1 MTAAIIVFSLV
12 VAFAFLFR
20 FLRRKSNAATAA
32 RLKEQWGKKRN
43 GYANFELIGLYEKFV
58 NEGDFKIS
66 SETCND
72 LDFDEVFSAIDHTSS
87 RVGQQYLYNH
97 IKQGKANQKWLT
109 EFEKVVQLLGKNSEL
124 RLRIVTVLDKLNHR
138 SDYYFPLLFQ
148 DAPIQRI
155 KYIWVIQ
162 LLQTFTFTSFAL
174 LFIYPSFFFLFLLSV
189 TLSVGIHYWNKWQ
202 VEKYQHIL
210 KRFRKFFDAAKE
222 VSDFQKENG
231 FFYDESQEE
240 HVRKLRKVSK
250 KLHLISFGGN
260 QGSEAEQIGGLFVEL
275 FNIITLAEV
284 SAFNRFFEQLP
295 SFKKDFFSLFASIG
309 TVDIA
314 VSAASW
320 RSSLP
325 HFTIPE
331 FCENK
336 KGLAVENVVH
346 PLVEN
351 CVANSLTLENQS
363 MILTG
368 SNMAGKTTFIRTVAL
383 NVLFA
388 QTLHTVLGTKYVA
401 PVFKISS
408 AIRFQDDVTDGQ
420 SYYLRE
426 VEGIKKLL
434 NEAESETPKLFII
447 DELFKGTNT
456 TERIAA
462 SAGVLSY
469 LNQKENVVLCS
480 THDLELTDLLKEE
493 SFATYFFQE
502 SIIEQHY
509 VFTYKLQAG
518 VMKERNALRLL
529 EIHDYPEEVTERAKA
544 VVKEFEGKVAM
555 KT

>member
-1 MTAAIIVFSLV
+1 MTAAIIVFSLTIGV
-12 VAFAFLFR
+12 IFLIR
-20 FLRRKSNAATAA
+20 FLRKKNDLANAI
-32 RLKEQWGKKRN
+32 RLRERWGNKRTD
-43 GYANFELIGLYEKFV
+43 YANFELIGLYEKFV
-58 NEGDFKIS
+58 NEGDYKIS

-72 LDFDEVFSAIDHTSS
+72 LDFNEVFSAIDHTSS
-87 RVGQQYLYNH
+87 QVGQQYLYSH
-97 IKQGKANQKWLT
+97 IKQGKADQKWLT
-109 EFEKVVQLLGKNSEL
+109 EFEKVGQLLAVNDAL
-124 RLRIVTVLDKLNHR
+124 RLRIMTILDKLNHR

-148 DAPIQRI
+148 DAPIQQI
-155 KYIWVIQ
+155 KHIWAIQ
-162 LLQTFTFTSFAL
+162 LLQTFTLTSFLL
-174 LFIYPSFFFLFLLSV
+174 LFVYPSFFLLFLLSV
-189 TLSVGIHYWNKWQ
+189 TLSIGVHYWNKWQ

-210 KRFRKFFDAAKE
+210 KRFKKFFDVAREITA
-222 VSDFQKENG
+222 FQKENG

-240 HVRKLRKVSK
+240 HVRELRNISK
-250 KLHLISFGGN
+250 KLRLISFGGN
-260 QGSEAEQIGGLFVEL
+260 QGSEAQQIGGLFVEF

-295 SFKKDFFSLFASIG
+295 RFKKNFFSLFASIG
-309 TVDIA
+309 IVDIA
-314 VSAASW
+314 VSVASW

-325 HFTIPE
+325 NYTVPE
-331 FCENK
+331 FCENRK
-336 KGLAVENVVH
+336 ELTIENAVH

-351 CVANSLTLENQS
+351 CVANSLILENES

-368 SNMAGKTTFIRTVAL
+368 SNMAGKTTFVRTVAL

-401 PVFKISS
+401 PIFKISS
-408 AIRFQDDVTDGQ
+408 AIRFQDDVIDGQ

-434 NEAESETPKLFII
+434 NEAESAMPTLFII

-462 SAGVLSY
+462 STGVLSY
-469 LNQKENVVLCS
+469 LNQKENVILCS

-502 SIIEQHY
+502 SIIEQNY

-518 VMKERNALRLL
+518 VMRERNALRLL
-529 EIHDYPEEVTERAKA
+529 EIHDYPEEVTKLAKT
-544 VVKEFEGKVAM
+544 VVKELEEKITV
-555 KT
+555 KE

>member
-1 MTAAIIVFSLV
+1 MTAAIIAFSLTIG
-12 VAFAFLFR
+12 FILLIR
-20 FLRRKSNAATAA
+20 YLRKKNERTTAA
-32 RLKEQWGKKRN
+32 RLKERWGKKRTD
-43 GYANFELIGLYEKFV
+43 YANFELVGLYEKFV
-58 NEGDFKIS
+58 DQGDSKIS
-66 SETCND
+66 PETCND

-97 IKQGKANQKWLT
+97 IRQGKADQKWLT
-109 EFEKVVQLLGKNSEL
+109 EFEKVVQFLDGNIEL
-124 RLRIVTVLDKLNHR
+124 RLKAVTILDKLNHR

-155 KYIWVIQ
+155 KYIWAIQ

-189 TLSVGIHYWNKWQ
+189 TLSIGVHYWNKWQ

-210 KRFRKFFDAAKE
+210 KRFKKFFDTAKE
-222 VSDFQKENG
+222 VTDIQKENG
-231 FFYDESQEE
+231 FFYDEAQEE
-240 HVRKLRKVSK
+240 HVWKLRKISK
-250 KLHLISFGGN
+250 KLRLISFGGN
-260 QGSEAEQIGGLFVEL
+260 QGSEAEQITGLFIEL

-309 TVDIA
+309 TIDIA
-314 VSAASW
+314 VSVASW

-325 HFTIPE
+325 TYTTPD

-336 KGLAVENVVH
+336 KRLAVENAVH
-346 PLVEN
+346 PLVKN

-383 NVLFA
+383 NALFA
-388 QTLHTVLGTKYVA
+388 QTLQTVLATKYVA

-408 AIRFQDDVTDGQ
+408 AIRFQDDLTDGQ

-434 NEAESETPKLFII
+434 NEAENTTPTLFI
-447 DELFKGTNT
+447 
-456 TERIAA
+456 
-462 SAGVLSY
+462 
-469 LNQKENVVLCS
+469 
-480 THDLELTDLLKEE
+480 
-493 SFATYFFQE
+493 
-502 SIIEQHY
+502 
-509 VFTYKLQAG
+509 
-518 VMKERNALRLL
+518 
-529 EIHDYPEEVTERAKA
+529 
-544 VVKEFEGKVAM
+544 
-555 KT
+555 